1 MAAINT
7 YFINESKPFRPDQLK
22 ANTLRRHFNVP
33 TNGMVAFVNTDSP
46 DTLTFILERQCPP
59 EAMACY
65 NKLFL
70 LSVQAAFPGIFEDDG
85 RTLVLQGIPM
95 AGVFYYFTKRQSLFM
110 LSIFI
115 RTHNSTPVVGHS
127 KIKPKDFALG
137 VLNQFKQYSID
148 VATTLKLCEPST

>member
-1 MAAINT
+1 
-7 YFINESKPFRPDQLK
+7 
-22 ANTLRRHFNVP
+22 
-33 TNGMVAFVNTDSP
+33 
-46 DTLTFILERQCPP
+46 
-59 EAMACY
+59 
-65 NKLFL
+65 
-70 LSVQAAFPGIFEDDG
+70 
-85 RTLVLQGIPM
+85 M

-115 RTHNSTPVVGHS
+115 RTYNSTPVVGHS